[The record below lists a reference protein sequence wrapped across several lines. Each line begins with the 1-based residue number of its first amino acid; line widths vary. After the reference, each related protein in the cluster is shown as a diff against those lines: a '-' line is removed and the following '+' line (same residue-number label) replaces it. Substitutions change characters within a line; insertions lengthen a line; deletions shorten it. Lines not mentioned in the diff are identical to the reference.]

1 MSHLSQSVLWKN
13 PTPGYCDGIEYY
25 NLDDQF
31 RNKNFAND
39 GTDELCDDTSVSES
53 LQSPDW
59 RGPSWYRCVLFT
71 LLSVIGFKFR
81 SQKLII
87 PKILDDYFVKI
98 DCY

>member
-1 MSHLSQSVLWKN
+1 MTLNEKKKNMVSQTSHSVSYKN

-31 RNKNFAND
+31 RNRNFAND

-59 RGPSWYRCVLFT
+59 KGPSWYRCVLYT
-71 LLSVIGFKFR
+71 
-81 SQKLII
+81 I
-87 PKILDDYFVKI
+87 PFQFHFCLK
-98 DCY
+98 